1 MNLSRCCRE
10 ISRHNSLT
18 TQVYDVFHDDES
30 EGWRAVYK
38 SLKAG
43 VGARFAKKE
52 GEEDKWGSE
61 FMGEV
66 GAVFEKHGK
75 IFDE

>member
-1 MNLSRCCRE
+1 M
-10 ISRHNSLT
+10 
-18 TQVYDVFHDDES
+18 FHDDES

-43 VGARFAKKE
+43 VGVRFAKKE